1 MAGQHYAVPSTINGD
16 VLLSAVMTVGSPT
29 AARLGYQE
37 AASRVH
43 GALSPSTFDHGG
55 TRTVT
60 SLYADSLVTLLVLF
74 DSALGAGKYNLHLGP
89 TLLES
94 DRLATSDF
102 AGLVLLEDPP
112 WQHGDTVDIRLV
124 KATAPN
130 MPTGLSATS
139 SGTAQ
144 IDLEWTA
151 PMDDGGR
158 AVTAYKIEVS
168 DDGSSG
174 SWDDLVADTESADT
188 EYSHT
193 GLSAGQTRHYRVSAI
208 NAAGTSDASDSDDA
222 TTQRAAGN
230 SQPEFDSSE
239 DGRRSVAENDSGASV
254 GSPLAAT
261 DGDSDILYF
270 DLSGQESNSFEIDN
284 SGQLSLKSGV
294 SLNYEDDSSYS
305 FDVTVSDRKDDN
317 GDADTEVD
325 DTLSVTVSV
334 TNVDEDGTVRL
345 STNSP
350 SEGREVTASLSDP
363 DGSVSG
369 TSWQWSRANSINGT
383 YTNIGGA
390 TSRRYTPGDDDV
402 DKFLRARVTYTDGHG
417 SGKNASRKS
426 TNAVSEEA
434 SVDIGGVVTL
444 SARNPAVGVEVM
456 ATLLE
461 LDTPTSEESWQWSK
475 SSSKTG
481 TFTPIS
487 GANSSAYTPVTGDVG
502 KYLKAKVEYTDS
514 HGPNKSAEAVTVNAV
529 APEPET
535 MENRP
540 SEIKA
545 YWDEPGHYD
554 GNIMADCAG
563 RVPFRAYWER
573 PKRADE
579 WEAEVTPEYGASNLS
594 RDPIGYIGDGMH
606 ELTGTVHIRDGEFSV
621 VSIRV
626 RGRFGEDGWGAW
638 SPVTELFCNPP

>member
-1 MAGQHYAVPSTINGD
+1 
-16 VLLSAVMTVGSPT
+16 
-29 AARLGYQE
+29 
-37 AASRVH
+37 
-43 GALSPSTFDHGG
+43 
-55 TRTVT
+55 
-60 SLYADSLVTLLVLF
+60 
-74 DSALGAGKYNLHLGP
+74 
-89 TLLES
+89 
-94 DRLATSDF
+94 
-102 AGLVLLEDPP
+102 
-112 WQHGDTVDIRLV
+112 
-124 KATAPN
+124 

-158 AVTAYKIEVS
+158 AATGYKIEVS

-174 SWDDLVADTESADT
+174 SWDRPRRRHRAARTPSIRT
-188 EYSHT
+188 PGFPPGRRGTT
-193 GLSAGQTRHYRVSAI
+193 GFRRSTRRAPRRPP
-208 NAAGTSDASDSDDA
+208 DSDDA

-261 DGDSDILYF
+261 DGDSDTLYF
-270 DLSGQESNSFEIDN
+270 ALSGPESNSFEIDN

-334 TNVDEDGTVRL
+334 TNRDEDGTVRL

-383 YTNIGGA
+383 YANIGGA

-402 DKFLRARVTYTDGHG
+402 DKFLRARVNYTDGHG

-444 SARNPAVGVEVM
+444 SARNPAVGVEVA

-461 LDTPTSEESWQWSK
+461 LDTSTSEESWQWSK

-487 GANSSAYTPVTGDVG
+487 GANSSAYTPVTEDVG
-502 KYLKAKVEYTDS
+502 EYLKAKVEYTDS
-514 HGPNKSAEAVTVNAV
+514 HGPNKSAEAVTFNAV

-535 MENRP
+535 TENRP

-545 YWDEPGHYD
+545 YWDEPGHND

-563 RVPFRAYWER
+563 RVPFRTYWER

-579 WEAEVTPEYGASNLS
+579 WEAEVTLEYGASNLS
-594 RDPIGYIGDGMH
+594 RDPIGYIGDGIH
-606 ELTGTVHIRDGEFSV
+606 ELTGTVHIPDGEFGV